1 MAFGKAAMV
10 FLLTAVLVAAASA
23 QQVAT
28 SYDDPAS
35 CYCPCMK
42 DQCMRIDKATKEE
55 CASACDKGCREAG
68 AGGQPNPLEFCGF

>member
-1 MAFGKAAMV
+1 
-10 FLLTAVLVAAASA
+10 
-23 QQVAT
+23 
-28 SYDDPAS
+28 
-35 CYCPCMK
+35 MK